1 MTQLCRACQTIN
13 RDAAKYCR
21 GCAVKFSSA
30 GAALASSPR
39 PAFIAPAAAQRPSG
53 INAAPRRVAGIS
65 IPQGL
70 DVSVVWAGALM
81 VLACAAFVLWYA
93 GRASE
98 PGAPAARS
106 YAAAPAAPVVQLAP
120 FAAAA
125 PLPRADLP
133 APPPKAVPANDI
145 PIESA
150 AGGPAEAVE
159 KFYRAL
165 SFGDGEAAAGFVT
178 PEKRGSGPF
187 NASKMTAFYRS
198 FREPLAVRSVRQI
211 DANLVEAKYSYR
223 VSKTQCHGTAIVNTE
238 LVSDRMLIRNI
249 RANC

>member
-1 MTQLCRACQTIN
+1 MARICSACQTIN

-30 GAALASSPR
+30 GAALAPLPR
-39 PAFIAPAAAQRPSG
+39 PAFIAPAAAQRRSG
-53 INAAPRRVAGIS
+53 IDPAPRRFAGIPV
-65 IPQGL
+65 PQGL
-70 DVSVVWAGALM
+70 DVSVVWAAALM

-93 GRASE
+93 GRASG
-98 PGAPAARS
+98 PVAPTARA
-106 YAAAPAAPVVQLAP
+106 YAAAPAAPVVQLSP
-120 FAAAA
+120 FAPAA
-125 PLPRADLP
+125 PLPRGDL
-133 APPPKAVPANDI
+133 AASPPKAVPANEI

-165 SFGDGEAAAGFVT
+165 SLGDGEAAAGLVT
-178 PEKRGSGPF
+178 PEKRGAGPF
-187 NASKMTAFYRS
+187 NASNMTAFYRS
-198 FREPLAVRSVRQI
+198 FKEPLAVRSVRQI

-223 VSKTQCHGTAIVNTE
+223 VSKTQCHGTAIVSTE
-238 LVSDRMLIRNI
+238 RVSDRMLIRKI